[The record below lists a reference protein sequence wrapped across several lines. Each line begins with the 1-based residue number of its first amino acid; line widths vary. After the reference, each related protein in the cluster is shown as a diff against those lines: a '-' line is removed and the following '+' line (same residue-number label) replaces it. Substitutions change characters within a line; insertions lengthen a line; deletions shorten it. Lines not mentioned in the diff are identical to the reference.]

1 MERKYSP
8 LLVLQQ
14 LKLQLVS
21 IFSWQNQKKGI
32 NTQSTTKPLLWK
44 KRVDDVL
51 CLEQN
56 QRRLKSVRYQDEIL
70 EKYISEFDFT
80 GRERSLITY
89 VRLCSRSIVNVSSSD
104 GHRNAERSFL
114 FDFTPKCCVSG
125 LLRTRC
131 QFSCQILKLSFAHSL
146 V

>member
-1 MERKYSP
+1 MAWRKGNI
-8 LLVLQQ
+8 LLYWFFSSWSFSLCQYFHGKVRKKVLTPRAQ
-14 LKLQLVS
+14 LNRYFGRNVL
-21 IFSWQNQKKGI
+21 
-32 NTQSTTKPLLWK
+32 TTFYVWNRTKDVW
-44 KRVDDVL
+44 RVR
-51 CLEQN
+51 C
-56 QRRLKSVRYQDEIL
+56 QDEIL

-131 QFSCQILKLSFAHSL
+131 
-146 V
+146 